1 MLKVYILGYRLD
13 INLLKTRST
22 FYKNYILLV

>member
-1 MLKVYILGYRLD
+1 MLKVYILGCQLD

-22 FYKNYILLV
+22 FYKIIICM